1 MKIIAIIPARK
12 GSKGIPNK
20 NIKYI
25 CGKPL
30 IAYSIEV
37 ALNSEL
43 IDDVYVST
51 DSEQIAKISKDYG
64 AKVIKRPSYLAQD
77 KSQTFDAI
85 EHALKWIQK
94 NKKYK
99 PDLIV
104 ILEPP
109 SPTRKA
115 NEIDLAIEMLLNDL
129 EADSLRG
136 VCEPFQNPYKM
147 WTIEGKYLKPLLK
160 PTTHKQPRQ
169 SLPKVYWQ
177 NGHIYVTRY
186 KTIKEHK
193 SIEGKKILPF
203 IFERTRY
210 VDLDE
215 PEDIDVF
222 EFKLRMFI
230 NEK

>member
-94 NKKYK
+94 NKKYNM
-99 PDLIV
+99 LCV
-104 ILEPP
+104 FFHNILY
-109 SPTRKA
+109 S
-115 NEIDLAIEMLLNDL
+115 
-129 EADSLRG
+129 
-136 VCEPFQNPYKM
+136 
-147 WTIEGKYLKPLLK
+147 
-160 PTTHKQPRQ
+160 
-169 SLPKVYWQ
+169 
-177 NGHIYVTRY
+177 
-186 KTIKEHK
+186 
-193 SIEGKKILPF
+193 
-203 IFERTRY
+203 
-210 VDLDE
+210 
-215 PEDIDVF
+215 VF
-222 EFKLRMFI
+222 FT
-230 NEK
+230 